1 MPGAGFYPIHNS
13 EIRFGKDGQWYG
25 DGELIQNH
33 RIARLFARS
42 IERSEEGGYR
52 LRVGDE
58 TAAISVE
65 DTPYVVTEV
74 SVENDLR
81 VTLNDGSNEL
91 VEPRSLELGEDHV
104 FYCPVKNGRERARFL
119 RPAHYQLGHYIDED
133 PAGDF
138 VLRLGADAIPIC
150 RT

>member
-1 MPGAGFYPIHNS
+1 MPGVGFYPIHNS

-25 DGELIQNH
+25 DGAVIENR

-42 IERSEEGGYR
+42 IERAEEGGYR

-58 TAAISVE
+58 TVPITVE

-74 SVENDLR
+74 SIGENLR
-81 VTLNDGSNEL
+81 VTLNDGSSE
-91 VEPRSLELGEDHV
+91 VVAPQTLEAGGDHV

-119 RPAHYQLGHYIDED
+119 RPAHYQLGRHIDEG

-138 VLRLGADAIPIC
+138 VLRLGTRAIPIC